1 MLFCFV
7 FVLVVCVVGFGI
19 IYLILTFL
27 VCLLRVVVFDYL
39 LFTWLFGVVD
49 TVAFGLV
56 VWFDFVCG
64 LCLVVRGIVIDG
76 GCVCFIWVLVCW
88 FGLFWLIFR
97 GLLYC
102 WYLGF
107 CSFRLL
113 VLCFAG
119 CVALCWV
126 FNGYF
131 VLV

>member
-76 GCVCFIWVLVCW
+76 VVFVLFGFWFVGLVCFDWYFVGCFIVGIWVFVRFDCLCYVLQVV
-88 FGLFWLIFR
+88 LF
-97 GLLYC
+97 C
-102 WYLGF
+102 VGF
-107 CSFRLL
+107 
-113 VLCFAG
+113 
-119 CVALCWV
+119 